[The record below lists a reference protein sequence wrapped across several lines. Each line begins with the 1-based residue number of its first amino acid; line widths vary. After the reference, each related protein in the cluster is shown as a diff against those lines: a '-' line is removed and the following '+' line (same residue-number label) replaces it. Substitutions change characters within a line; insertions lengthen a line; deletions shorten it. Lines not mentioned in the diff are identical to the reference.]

1 MTAVA
6 IRKYPN
12 VTIAS
17 RISIFMIARPELKIT
32 TNDLKY
38 ARNVLSLA
46 NFVLS
51 IDKKSD
57 LVIIYSFVIQL

>member
-1 MTAVA
+1 MRAMTM
-6 IRKYPN
+6 RKYPN
-12 VTIAS
+12 VTIVS
-17 RISIFMIARPELKIT
+17 RISILMIARPELKMT

-38 ARNVLSLA
+38 ARKVRSLA

-51 IDKKSD
+51 IAKKSD